1 MNKFKFA
8 TKFALYFFLFVAC
21 HMEQSIDLQP
31 ESNRTPIITHTKGIG
46 DKEPMVAVYI
56 ETNDT
61 NPLNAGDYF
70 LEDGSTYYDFVQL
83 FSANIHKTIVNNEV
97 EPTLYFNPEM
107 VNIFENGGVETYI
120 EPLQNMGMGVLMCV
134 MGDWCDL
141 GLSNMNDTQTTQ
153 FATILAYAITKYG
166 LDGIC
171 FGDEYTGNN
180 TIINGSYSNII
191 LKLRALLPSK
201 YIIVFDWGGTSY
213 ISSTAAAEIDYVY
226 HGYYGY
232 YLSPYYSSVTGVTAE
247 RWSPISLLLGNS
259 YSTSALNT
267 IQTWS
272 SNAFNDGYGAIMHF
286 NLRQSSDV
294 DPLPVMQAHA
304 DGLDWGTVYCTNG
317 DRPRT
322 SGYVPGGYT
331 ITYTDALQGMT
342 Q

>member
-1 MNKFKFA
+1 MNKNTVTILSTAFILLLVGCHKEQTVLSVQEA
-8 TKFALYFFLFVAC
+8 SPNSTIMQTKCL
-21 HMEQSIDLQP
+21 
-31 ESNRTPIITHTKGIG
+31 G

-70 LEDGSTYYDFVQL
+70 LADGTTFYDCVQF
-83 FSANIHKTIVNNEV
+83 FSANIHKQTVNGID
-97 EPTLYFNPEM
+97 EPTLYFNPQM

-120 EPLQNMGMGVLMCV
+120 EPLQESGLSVFMCV
-134 MGDWCDL
+134 MGDWCGL

-171 FGDEYTGNN
+171 FGDEYSGVN
-180 TIINGSYSNII
+180 TVVQNSYSNII
-191 LKLRALLPSK
+191 LKLRALLPST
-201 YIIVFDWGGTSY
+201 IIVVYDWGATNF
-213 ISSTAAAEIDYVY
+213 ISSTAASEIDYAY
-226 HGYYGY
+226 SGYYGY
-232 YLSPYYSSVTGVTAE
+232 YIPYSYSNVIGVTAE
-247 RWSPISLLLGNS
+247 RWAPISLLLGNN

-267 IQTWS
+267 IQSWS
-272 SNAFNDGYGAIMHF
+272 SNAFNSGHGAIMHF

>member
-1 MNKFKFA
+1 MNKTLFSIISS
-8 TKFALYFFLFVAC
+8 LLLFLLMAC
-21 HMEQSIDLQP
+21 HKEQSINIRL
-31 ESNRTPIITHTKGIG
+31 ESNQTPIITQTKGIG

-134 MGDWCDL
+134 MGDWCGL

-153 FATILAYAITKYG
+153 FATILAYAVTKYR

-180 TIINGSYSNII
+180 TIINDSYSNII
-191 LKLRALLPSK
+191 LKLRALVPSK
-201 YIIVFDWGGTSY
+201 YIVIYDWGATNY
-213 ISSTAAAEIDYVY
+213 ISSSASAKIDYVY

-232 YLSPYYSSVTGVTAE
+232 YLSHSYSNVTGIMSD
-247 RWSPISLLLGNS
+247 RWSPISLMLGNT
-259 YSTSALNT
+259 YSASTLNT
-267 IQTWS
+267 IRLWS
-272 SNAFNDGYGAIMHF
+272 SNAYNAGYAAIMHF

-304 DGLDWGTVYCTNG
+304 DALDWGTVYCTNG

-331 ITYTDALQGMT
+331 ITYSDALQGMT
-342 Q
+342 P

>member
-1 MNKFKFA
+1 MKRATAITLLLLIIACSKENNSQVHFSTLNK
-8 TKFALYFFLFVAC
+8 
-21 HMEQSIDLQP
+21 P
-31 ESNRTPIITHTKGIG
+31 EIIHTKGIG

-70 LEDGSTYYDFVQL
+70 LEDGTTFYDFVQL
-83 FSANIHKTIVNNEV
+83 FSANIHKTIVNNAV
-97 EPTLYFNPEM
+97 EPTLYFNPQM
-107 VNIFENGGVETYI
+107 VNIFENGGVVSYI
-120 EPLQNMGMGVLMCV
+120 EPLQDMGMGVLMCV
-134 MGDWCDL
+134 IGDWSGL

-171 FGDEYTGNN
+171 FGDEYTGDN

-191 LKLRALLPSK
+191 LKLRALLPNTF
-201 YIIVFDWGGTSY
+201 IVVFDWGGTSY
-213 ISSTAAAEIDYVY
+213 ISSTAAAEIDYAY

-232 YLSPYYSSVTGVTAE
+232 YLPSYYSNVTGVTAE
-247 RWSPISLLLGNS
+247 RWSPISLMVGNS

-304 DGLDWGTVYCTNG
+304 DALDWGTVYCTNG

-322 SGYVPGGYT
+322 SGYVSGGYT
-331 ITYTDALQGMT
+331 ITYADAIANMN
-342 Q
+342 